1 MALGNNQDDQVN
13 YSGYQRIDSS
23 GGQYADRESSDDEA
37 GFQGM

>member
-1 MALGNNQDDQVN
+1 MALGNDQDAQAN

-23 GGQYADRESSDDEA
+23 GGLGDRESSDDEV